1 MANEYL
7 NAFNEFNNS
16 IEELELNN
24 TGGNGVANSAQEY
37 YDLDEAGAEE
47 SWSNFLDSEGLEI
60 IISLEDCLNGD
71 DLAFVL
77 ENEAHDSYVNGQ
89 FSQFKKQYASLCPV
103 EFETYIEQTLTESDQ
118 LKICKYIILNCF

>member
-7 NAFNEFNNS
+7 NAFNEFDNS
-16 IEELELNN
+16 IEELELSN

-37 YDLDEAGAEE
+37 YDLDEDGAEE

-60 IISLEDCLNGD
+60 IVSLEDCLNGD
-71 DLAFVL
+71 DLTFVL

-89 FSQFKKQYASLCPV
+89 FSQFKEQYLNLCPV
-103 EFETYIEQTLTESDQ
+103 EFETYIEQTLTDSDQ